1 VSQENGAVTVPKY
14 AAVHDAGRI
23 NNPMLGEG
31 QVQGGIAQGLG
42 QAHLEGM
49 VYSEDWQLST
59 MGWAVRLTRLGV
71 PHEFYSYPE
80 ADHAFMDYNR
90 DRYQKEASDV
100 AWPRTLEF
108 FSAHFKGVTVR

>member
-1 VSQENGAVTVPKY
+1 MSQENGAVTVPKY

-59 MGWAVRLTRLGV
+59 IGWAVRLNRLGV
-71 PHEFYSYPE
+71 PHEFYSYPV
-80 ADHAFMDYNR
+80 ADHAF
-90 DRYQKEASDV
+90 
-100 AWPRTLEF
+100 WTRTEIGTKKKPLMLPGPGPWS
-108 FSAHFKGVTVR
+108 SAPPISRELQ

>member
-1 VSQENGAVTVPKY
+1 MVLRLTV
-14 AAVHDAGRI
+14 
-23 NNPMLGEG
+23 GEG
-31 QVQGGIAQGLG
+31 LCRRYRTIQNETCRGYRPTQRSTQVTAAGIAQGLG

-80 ADHAFMDYNR
+80 ANR
-90 DRYQKEASDV
+90 ALD
-100 AWPRTLEF
+100 
-108 FSAHFKGVTVR
+108 

>member
-80 ADHAFMDYNR
+80 ADHAF
-90 DRYQKEASDV
+90 
-100 AWPRTLEF
+100 WTRTEIGTKKKPLMLPGPGPWSSSPPISRELQ
-108 FSAHFKGVTVR
+108 